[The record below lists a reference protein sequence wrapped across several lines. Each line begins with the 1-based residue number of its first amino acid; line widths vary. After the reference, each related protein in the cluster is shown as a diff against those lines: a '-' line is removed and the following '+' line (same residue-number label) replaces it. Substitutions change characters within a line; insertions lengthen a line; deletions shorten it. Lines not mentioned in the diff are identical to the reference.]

1 MPRTSAHGAVFK
13 PEAVGA
19 TRRPLALENVETA
32 ADQHGPCANVPNVK
46 RCEGGIESADAE
58 GWIRS
63 ADKMSPGPFVY
74 LPHHA
79 AASNAAAALSGSGC
93 AKARM

>member
-1 MPRTSAHGAVFK
+1 M
-13 PEAVGA
+13 
-19 TRRPLALENVETA
+19 RRPLALENVETA
-32 ADQHGPCANVPNVK
+32 ADQHGPRADVLNVK
-46 RCEGGIESADAE
+46 RCKGGIESADAE
-58 GWIRS
+58 GRIRS

-79 AASNAAAALSGSGC
+79 AASIAEAALFGSGA